1 MVTLLIPVKVACVRS
16 GQCENLDKFVN
27 SLSIEDYVQVLVFA
41 TAIVRV
47 AAMIMAMVMM
57 KMIMMLMM
65 VNLLM
70 IIEMISRKYQANHPV
85 HIMDTTGNISPS
97 AFIPFCAWACDMEAL
112 GTRVPNFSVPV
123 CNAFRPR

>member
-1 MVTLLIPVKVACVRS
+1 M
-16 GQCENLDKFVN
+16 
-27 SLSIEDYVQVLVFA
+27 
-41 TAIVRV
+41 
-47 AAMIMAMVMM
+47 AAMIMTMMMM

-70 IIEMISRKYQANHPV
+70 IIVMISRKYQANHPV
-85 HIMDTTGNISPS
+85 HIMNTTGNISPS

-123 CNAFRPR
+123 CSAFRRR

>member
-1 MVTLLIPVKVACVRS
+1 MACVQT
-16 GQCENLDKFVN
+16 GQCENLDTFVN

-70 IIEMISRKYQANHPV
+70 IIEI
-85 HIMDTTGNISPS
+85 
-97 AFIPFCAWACDMEAL
+97 L
-112 GTRVPNFSVPV
+112 
-123 CNAFRPR
+123 

>member
-1 MVTLLIPVKVACVRS
+1 MRA
-16 GQCENLDKFVN
+16 GQCENLDTFVN
-27 SLSIEDYVQVLVFA
+27 SLSIENYVQVLVFA
-41 TAIVRV
+41 TAIVMV
-47 AAMIMAMVMM
+47 AALIMTMMMV

-97 AFIPFCAWACDMEAL
+97 AFIPFCAWAGDMEAL